1 MNGAHAGIASAV
13 ISGTCVVIS
22 RCAAERYGCRAEPR
36 FRSHILIGSVVAID
50 VVGSSLSRVTAGEV
64 AALSVAG
71 ICAVTDLECGYIF
84 DYVVA
89 FGCALTMACCFVEG
103 SALNAALGVL
113 SGATLPA
120 LLSVGSRGRGLALG
134 DVKLAALLGMSESVS
149 GALSMVAVAFIMGG
163 IVAAALVLARRK
175 RFSDVLPFA
184 PFLSI
189 GAWFGALVVGR

>member
-1 MNGAHAGIASAV
+1 MTGAHAAIASAV

-22 RCAAERYGCRAEPR
+22 RCAAERYGCRVER
-36 FRSHILIGSVVAID
+36 RLRSHILIGSVVVLDA
-50 VVGSSLSRVTAGEV
+50 VGCSFSRVTAGEV

-89 FGCALTMACCFVEG
+89 FGCALTMAGCLVG
-103 SALNAALGVL
+103 GGALNAALGGI

-120 LLSVGSRGRGLALG
+120 LLSVSSRGRGLALG

-149 GALSMVAVAFIMGG
+149 GALSMVAVAFILGG
-163 IVAAALVLARRK
+163 VVAAALVIAGRK
-175 RFSDVLPFA
+175 RFSDALPFA

-189 GAWFGALVVGR
+189 GAWFGAFVVGR